1 MNSINIKDL
10 ILACKPFAELLE
22 YPKDAASDKP
32 VLLEVYPED
41 IVALLNALSKF
52 E

>member
-1 MNSINIKDL
+1 MENLKEL
-10 ILACKPFAELLE
+10 IAACKPFSELLE
-22 YPKDAASDKP
+22 YPKDLPSNKP